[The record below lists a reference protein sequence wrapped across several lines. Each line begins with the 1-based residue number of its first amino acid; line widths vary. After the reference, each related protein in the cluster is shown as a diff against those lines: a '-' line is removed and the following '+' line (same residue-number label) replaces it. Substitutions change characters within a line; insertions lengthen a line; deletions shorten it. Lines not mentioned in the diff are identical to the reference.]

1 MTVSNLN
8 YSIEEKSC
16 FREINIL
23 FFVGDIG
30 NMDFEETDEQSMI
43 REMVRAFAEETLAP
57 TCLERDKEQRAPI
70 EEWVEFCE
78 NTGLQGVTIPDNYG
92 GSEVDAVSEAI
103 IVEELA
109 RVDPSFSVMYCVHVG
124 LCSMTIALH
133 GSEEQKK
140 KYLTRLAGKEIGA
153 YSLSEA
159 GAGTDAA
166 ALGCKAKISED
177 GSHYL
182 LNGEKMWVTNGSSA
196 DIYVLFAK
204 DIDHPDY
211 GKKKHGGTTAFI
223 VEKSFE
229 GFSVGKKEDKLGIR
243 SSDTCSLVLEDCIV
257 PIENVIKSPGEG
269 FPIAM
274 NALDNSRIGI
284 AAQALGIAQ
293 GSFEAARNYAH
304 ERVAFD
310 KPIAHHQS
318 VGNYLAEMATRTAA
332 ARLMVYKAALAKE
345 RHYGEGAPRHTKDA
359 SMAKLFAGDT
369 AMWVSERAV
378 QVLGG
383 YGYTTDF
390 PVERFFRDAK
400 ITQIYEG
407 TQEVQRI
414 VINRSISPE

>member
-1 MTVSNLN
+1 MRRLSDVLRTMN
-8 YSIEEKSC
+8 
-16 FREINIL
+16 
-23 FFVGDIG
+23 
-30 NMDFEETDEQSMI
+30 FEETEEQNMI
-43 REMVRAFAEETLAP
+43 RNMVRDFAEEILLPTTLA
-57 TCLERDKEQRAPI
+57 RDQEQRAPLEEWKKFCETSLQGIAI
-70 EEWVEFCE
+70 EEK
-78 NTGLQGVTIPDNYG
+78 YG
-92 GSEVDAVSEAI
+92 GSPVDEITEAI

-124 LCSMTIALH
+124 LCSKTISIH
-133 GSEEQKK
+133 GNEEQKE
-140 KYLTRLAGKEIGA
+140 KYLTRLAGNEIGA

-159 GAGTDAA
+159 GSGTDAA
-166 ALGCKAKISED
+166 AMVCKAKLND
-177 GSHYL
+177 NGTHYV

-204 DIDHPDY
+204 DVDHPEY
-211 GKKKHGGTTAFI
+211 GVKKHGGTTAFI
-223 VEKSFE
+223 VEKGFE

-243 SSDTCSLVLEDCIV
+243 SSDTCSLLLEDCLV
-257 PIENVIKSPGEG
+257 PVENVLKMPGEG

-284 AAQALGIAQ
+284 AAQALGISQ
-293 GSFEAARNYAH
+293 GAYESALNYSH
-304 ERVAFD
+304 ERQTFG
-310 KPIAHHQS
+310 KPISYHQS
-318 VGNYLAEMATRTAA
+318 VGNILADMATQIEASRM
-332 ARLMVYKAALAKE
+332 MVYKAAWAKQ
-345 RHYGEGAPRHTKDA
+345 RHYEDGGPRHTKEA

-414 VINRSISPE
+414 VINRAIVP

>member
-1 MTVSNLN
+1 M
-8 YSIEEKSC
+8 E
-16 FREINIL
+16 FRET
-23 FFVGDIG
+23 
-30 NMDFEETDEQSMI
+30 EEQVMI
-43 REMVRAFAEETLAP
+43 REMVRGFAEEVLAP
-57 TCLERDKEQRAPI
+57 TCLKRDRDQIAPI
-70 EEWVEFCE
+70 NEWLEFCE
-78 NTGLQGVTIPDNYG
+78 KTGLQGITIPEEFG
-92 GSEVDAVSEAI
+92 GSPVDDVSEAI
-103 IVEELA
+103 IIEELA

-133 GSEEQKK
+133 GNDEQKE
-140 KYLTRLAGKEIGA
+140 KYLTRLAGSEVGA

-166 ALGCKAKISED
+166 ALGCKARLSED
-177 GSHYL
+177 GSHYV
-182 LNGEKMWVTNGSSA
+182 LNGEKMWVTNGSTA

-204 DIDHPDY
+204 DTEHPDF
-211 GKKKHGGTTAFI
+211 GTKRHGGTTAFI
-223 VEKSFE
+223 VEK
-229 GFSVGKKEDKLGIR
+229 GFSGFSIGKKEDKLGIR
-243 SSDTCSLVLEDCIV
+243 SSDTCSLILEDCIV
-257 PIENVIKSPGEG
+257 PVENVLRGAGEG

-293 GSFEAARNYAH
+293 GSFEAALNYAH
-304 ERVAFD
+304 ERNAFG

-318 VGNYLAEMATRTAA
+318 IGNYLADMATRTEA
-332 ARLMVYKAALAKE
+332 ARFMVYRAAWAKQM
-345 RHYGEGAPRHTKDA
+345 HYEEGGDRHTREA

-383 YGYTTDF
+383 YGFTTDF

-414 VINRSISPE
+414 VINRSISPK

>member
-1 MTVSNLN
+1 
-8 YSIEEKSC
+8 
-16 FREINIL
+16 
-23 FFVGDIG
+23 
-30 NMDFEETDEQSMI
+30 MDFEETDEQSMI
-43 REMVRAFAEETLAP
+43 RGMVRAFAEETLAP
-57 TCLERDKEQRAPI
+57 TCLDRDKEQRAPL
-70 EEWVEFCE
+70 EEWLEFCE
-78 NTGLQGVTIPDNYG
+78 STGLQGVTIPDDFG
-92 GSEVDAVSEAI
+92 GSEVDAVSESI

-133 GSEEQKK
+133 GNEEQKRN
-140 KYLTRLAGKEIGA
+140 YLPRLAGKEIGA

-177 GSHYL
+177 GKHYI
-182 LNGEKMWVTNGSSA
+182 LNGEKMWVTNGASA
-196 DIYVLFAK
+196 EIYVLFAK
-204 DIDHPDY
+204 DVDHPDY

-223 VEKSFE
+223 VERSFE

-243 SSDTCSLVLEDCIV
+243 SSDTCSLVLEDCMV
-257 PIENVIKSPGEG
+257 PIENVLKEPGEG

-293 GSFEAARNYAH
+293 GSFEAALNYAH
-304 ERVAFD
+304 ERVAFG

-318 VGNYLAEMATRTAA
+318 IGNYLSEMATRTTA

-345 RHYGEGAPRHTKDA
+345 RHYDEGAPRHTKDA

-414 VINRSISPE
+414 VINRAISPE

>member
-1 MTVSNLN
+1 MN
-8 YSIEEKSC
+8 
-16 FREINIL
+16 
-23 FFVGDIG
+23 
-30 NMDFEETDEQSMI
+30 FEETEEQN
-43 REMVRAFAEETLAP
+43 MVRNMVRSFAEEVLQPTTLI
-57 TCLERDKEQRAPI
+57 RDKNQLAPI
-70 EEWVEFCE
+70 EEWASFCE
-78 NTGLQGVTIPDNYG
+78 TSLQGIAIEEEYG
-92 GSEVDAVSEAI
+92 GSPVDDITESI

-124 LCSMTIALH
+124 LCAKTISIH
-133 GSEEQKK
+133 GNEEQKK
-140 KYLTRLAGKEIGA
+140 KYLSRLAGKEIGA

-159 GAGTDAA
+159 GSGTDAA
-166 ALGCKAKISED
+166 AMVCKAKLSED
-177 GSHYL
+177 GTHYL

-204 DIDHPDY
+204 DVDHPEY
-211 GKKKHGGTTAFI
+211 GVKKHGGTTAFI
-223 VEKSFE
+223 VEK
-229 GFSVGKKEDKLGIR
+229 GFRGFTVGKKEDKLGIR
-243 SSDTCSLVLEDCIV
+243 SSDTCSLLLEDCMV
-257 PIENVIKSPGEG
+257 PVENVLKGSGEG

-293 GSFEAARNYAH
+293 GSFESALNYSQERKTFGKPISYHQSIGNILADMATQIEAAR
-304 ERVAFD
+304 
-310 KPIAHHQS
+310 
-318 VGNYLAEMATRTAA
+318 M
-332 ARLMVYKAALAKE
+332 MVYKAAWAKQL
-345 RHYGEGAPRHTKDA
+345 HYEEGGPRHTKEA

-414 VINRSISPE
+414 VINRAIQPQ

>member
-1 MTVSNLN
+1 
-8 YSIEEKSC
+8 
-16 FREINIL
+16 
-23 FFVGDIG
+23 
-30 NMDFEETDEQSMI
+30 MDFSETEEQSMI
-43 REMVRAFAEETLAP
+43 RAMVRDFAEEVLAP
-57 TCLERDKEQRAPI
+57 TCLERDKAQAAPLDEWRA
-70 EEWVEFCE
+70 FCDS
-78 NTGLQGVTIPDNYG
+78 GLQGITISENYG
-92 GSEVDAVSEAI
+92 GSPVDDVSEAI

-109 RVDPSFSVMYCVHVG
+109 RVDPSFSVMFCVHVG
-124 LCSMTIALH
+124 LCSKTIALH
-133 GSEEQKK
+133 GD
-140 KYLTRLAGKEIGA
+140 IGA

-166 ALGCKAKISED
+166 ALSCRAKLSDD

-182 LNGEKMWVTNGSSA
+182 LNGEKMWVTNGANA

-204 DIDHPDY
+204 DVDHPDY
-211 GKKKHGGTTAFI
+211 GEKKHGGTTAFI

-243 SSDTCSLVLEDCIV
+243 SSDTCSLLLENCKVPVRNVLKESGD
-257 PIENVIKSPGEG
+257 G

-293 GSFEAARNYAH
+293 GAYEAALNYAH
-304 ERVAFD
+304 ERIAFG

-318 VGNYLAEMATRTAA
+318 IGNYLADMATRTEA
-332 ARLMVYKAALAKE
+332 ARLMVYKAAWAKQ
-345 RHYGEGAPRHTKDA
+345 RHYEDGSPRHTKEA

-414 VINRSISPE
+414 VINRSIAPE

>member
-1 MTVSNLN
+1 
-8 YSIEEKSC
+8 
-16 FREINIL
+16 
-23 FFVGDIG
+23 
-30 NMDFEETDEQSMI
+30 MDFKETEEQSMI
-43 REMVRAFAEETLAP
+43 REMVRSFAEEILAP
-57 TCLERDKEQRAPI
+57 TCLERDRTATPPL
-70 EEWVEFCE
+70 EEWKMFCE
-78 NTGLQGVTIPDNYG
+78 SGLQGITIPEEFG
-92 GSEVDAVSEAI
+92 GSPVDDISEAI

-124 LCSMTIALH
+124 LCAKTISLH
-133 GSEEQKK
+133 GNQQQKE
-140 KYLTRLAGKEIGA
+140 KYLKRLAKGEIGA

-166 ALGCKAKISED
+166 ALGCRAKLSD
-177 GSHYL
+177 DSTYYV
-182 LNGEKMWVTNGSSA
+182 LNGEKTWVTNGTSA
-196 DIYVLFAK
+196 GIYVLFAK
-204 DIDHPDY
+204 DVDHPEY
-211 GKKKHGGTTAFI
+211 GEKKHGGTTAFI
-223 VEKSFE
+223 IDSSME
-229 GFSVGKKEDKLGIR
+229 GFSVGKKEEKLGIR
-243 SSDTCSLVLEDCIV
+243 SSDTCVLLLNNCKV
-257 PIENVIKSPGEG
+257 PIENVLKEAGNG

-293 GSFEAARNYAH
+293 GAYEAALNYAH
-304 ERVAFD
+304 ERESFG
-310 KPIAHHQS
+310 KPIAYHQS
-318 VGNYLAEMATRTAA
+318 IGNYLADMATQTEA
-332 ARLMVYKAALAKE
+332 ARMMVYKAAWSKQ
-345 RHYGEGAPRHTKDA
+345 RHYEQGMKRHTKEA

-414 VINRSISPE
+414 VINRAIKP